1 MDAVVLS
8 LKTWTKAFLNLFF
21 PELCEVCG
29 AMLVHQEKL
38 LCTECLLELPR
49 TGYHLLPDN
58 PVEKLFWGRVR
69 IERASAFFRY
79 SKGSSYHHIL
89 HKLKYSGKKEIGLEM
104 GRLFA
109 YTLQGTDFQQ
119 TDFIVPVPL
128 HPKKE
133 KKRGYNQSFWI
144 ALGLSEILQV
154 PVDSTSIIRVQDS
167 STQTRKNRIER
178 WENVQDIFDVI
189 HPEVLDGK
197 RIILVD
203 DVITTGATL
212 EGLILCVQKKVNCK
226 IYLLSLAIA

>member
-1 MDAVVLS
+1 MYPDVF
-8 LKTWTKAFLNLFF
+8 KGKGWMKAFVNLFF

-29 AMLVHQEKL
+29 AMLVNQEKMM
-38 LCTECLLELPR
+38 CTDCLVELPR
-49 TGYHLLPDN
+49 TDYHLIPEN
-58 PVEKLFWGRVR
+58 PIEKLFWGRVR
-69 IERASAFFRY
+69 IEKATAFFRY

-89 HKLKYSGKKEIGLEM
+89 HKLKYSGKKEIGFEM

-109 YTLQGTDFQQ
+109 FSLQGTEFQH
-119 TDFIVPVPL
+119 TDCIIPVPL

-133 KKRGYNQSFWI
+133 RKRGYNQSYWI
-144 ALGLSEILQV
+144 ALGLSAVLQV
-154 PVDSTSIIRVQDS
+154 PVDHTSVVRIENS
-167 STQTRKNRIER
+167 STQTRKNRMER

-189 HPEVLDGK
+189 HPELLENK

-212 EGLILCVQKKVNCK
+212 EGLILCIQKKVNCR